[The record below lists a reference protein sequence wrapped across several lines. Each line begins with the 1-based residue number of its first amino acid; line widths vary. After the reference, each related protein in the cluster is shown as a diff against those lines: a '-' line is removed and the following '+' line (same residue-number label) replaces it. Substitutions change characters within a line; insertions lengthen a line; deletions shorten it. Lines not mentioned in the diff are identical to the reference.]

1 MGLTKNGVLGT
12 TTGKLK
18 YLVYYELGCKNVVR
32 VIGKRTSPPTTGE
45 ERNMGKMRTLMA
57 LFSSIK
63 PFLRAG
69 FSSAAHGTAMNYHNL
84 ATSIN
89 RLNLVGLAERIPQLE
104 FNTLQL
110 SMGNGLMPQA
120 PAVTAEAGG
129 LKFSWS
135 WDQEDFEAA
144 EDQVMLMAYLPDQ
157 NTSVFETAGAKRSK
171 AEDFLAMQPSYL
183 MERLEVFISFISKDR
198 SRVSNSMYLG
208 RIN

>member
-32 VIGKRTSPPTTGE
+32 VIGERTSPPTAGE
-45 ERNMGKMRTLMA
+45 KLNMGKMRTLMA

-89 RLNLVGLAERIPQLE
+89 RLNLVGLAEGIPQLE

-110 SMGNGLMPQA
+110 SMGNALMPQA
-120 PAVTAEAGG
+120 PAVTAEAGE
-129 LKFSWS
+129 LRFSWS

-183 MERLEVFISFISKDR
+183 MERLEVFISFIFKDR